1 MKIFSLCV
9 MILFVYSAYS
19 QNLVLNPNFEDYDS
33 CVTGF
38 DQLVAPYINNWIN
51 PNRSSPDVYNNCTS
65 NPNVKPPLSFFGGQV
80 PHSGSGFSGIVSY
93 VLPNNNGREYIE
105 GEISSS
111 LSKDSIYCV
120 KFFLSLAEQ
129 YHQPISQI
137 GLYFS
142 DTLIK
147 LNTATMPFTPQLQS
161 PSNQFFADET
171 NWMKWQQPY
180 KARGGEKYF
189 IIGNF
194 NTLANTPKRTPSI
207 PFGDERD
214 SATYYYIDDV
224 SIEPIASY
232 YSSFT
237 IGNDSILCDS
247 TGFTKLLTVP
257 AVYDSVRWS
266 TGEITNQI
274 AIHQIGTYSVTCYF
288 GDCSVNDAVT
298 FSLYNRTP
306 YNALSDTSTCDFN
319 APITIKASLGFY
331 HYSWSNGDTLTSSSF
346 IQSGTYFLTVS
357 NTCDTIVDSIRV
369 TLYPTPS
376 PPTVADTTICQGSS
390 AFLLTATGNN
400 IRWYDS
406 LFAKT
411 PLNTPPTISTA
422 TVKHFAFFATQT
434 INGCESDRAPIVVNI
449 NPLPYANIGD
459 NQKHCEGISL
469 KLETNTDSSFQYL
482 WNTGDTLPFIFVKD
496 ENAYWCDVSNNCGTV
511 RAETTIDFV
520 SCNECLYAPNAFS
533 PNGDGKNDE
542 YIVFSNCP
550 LKYYQ
555 LQIFNRWGEKVFAS
569 SDEQQPWDGSYKD
582 SPLSVGVYIYQLIL
596 VNELGET
603 TSTKGSITLIR

>member
-1 MKIFSLCV
+1 MKTHLLILSL
-9 MILFVYSAYS
+9 ILFLRVSS
-19 QNLVLNPNFEDYDS
+19 QNLVLNPSFEDYGS
-33 CVTGF
+33 CVTNTGDF
-38 DQLVAPYINNWIN
+38 ESPFLNYWLSPNLGTPDQFNNCSSNLSQQPPTAIWGAQIPKSGQGIGGIILLGDMTLN
-51 PNRSSPDVYNNCTS
+51 SEFAEGQLSSPLLNNKT
-65 NPNVKPPLSFFGGQV
+65 
-80 PHSGSGFSGIVSY
+80 
-93 VLPNNNGREYIE
+93 
-105 GEISSS
+105 
-111 LSKDSIYCV
+111 YCV
-120 KFFLSLAEQ
+120 RFFLSLAEQ
-129 YHQPISQI
+129 IHLPISQI
-137 GLYFS
+137 GVYFS

-147 LNTATMPFTPQLQS
+147 LPTATMPFTPQLQS
-161 PSNQFFADET
+161 PANQFFTDES

-194 NTLANTPKRTPSI
+194 NTLANTPKIAPAV
-207 PFGDERD
+207 PFGDARD

-247 TGFTKLLTVP
+247 TNFTKLLSVP

-274 AIHQIGTYSVTCYF
+274 AIHQIGTYSVICYF
-288 GDCSVNDAVT
+288 GDCSVNDTVT
-298 FSLYNRTP
+298 FSLFSHTSYS
-306 YNALSDTSTCDFN
+306 ALSDSSTCAFN
-319 APITIKASLGFY
+319 APVSITASPGFN
-331 HYSWSNGDTLTSSSF
+331 HYSWSNGDTLSSSSF
-346 IQSGTYFLTVS
+346 TQSGTYFLTVS
-357 NTCDTIVDSIRV
+357 NTCDTIVDSIHV
-369 TLYPTPS
+369 TLFPTPS
-376 PPTVADTTICQGSS
+376 PPTVADTAICQGSS
-390 AFLLTATGNN
+390 AFLLAATGNN

-406 LFAKT
+406 LLATT

-422 TVKHFAFFATQT
+422 TVNHFTYFATQT
-434 INGCESDRAPIVVNI
+434 IDGCESDRAPIVVNI

-469 KLETNTDSSFQYL
+469 KLETNTDSSFRYL
-482 WNTGDTLPFIFVKD
+482 WNTGDTLPFIVV
-496 ENAYWCDVSNNCGTV
+496 NASNSYWCDVTNICGTV
-511 RAETTIDFV
+511 RDETTIEFV

-533 PNGDGKNDE
+533 PNGDGRNDV
-542 YIVFSNCP
+542 YTVFSNCP
-550 LKYYQ
+550 LKYFQ

-582 SPLSVGVYIYQLIL
+582 SPLSAGVYVYQLIL